1 MNVRW
6 LLLVIMAMCLYPAV
20 PLWAQQDALRFH
32 DVSVADALTT
42 INEHY
47 PDNSIHFVRNELDTL
62 RIASLTVKG
71 QDVLD
76 DLTRIV
82 GPYPI
87 GIKIFGT
94 HIFVEY
100 RHERQALGGIIPMP
114 PVRVDD
120 DIAYERVLHE
130 VMVSQTLPMLD
141 VEGSVLS
148 LRIADTPLAVAGSAY
163 DLLAYLPALPL
174 GTPGTVIRIDGKPV
188 TSYNE
193 LTELDS
199 AEVDRID
206 YSDQPQSNSR
216 QHAII
221 DVRTHRKREDGY
233 GLHMASQYSQGQRG
247 RAMQLVKTNI
257 HQGRWDL
264 QLSGAY
270 RYDGIDKE
278 LTINRNQFRDRYEQN
293 SFHLNLGSEYRLGSH
308 ATLGLQYR
316 FLSMLNPIRQKRV
329 NLIFDFD
336 PGNSWGMGG
345 NLHYQESGTQSLQ
358 RIRDWQLDYQ
368 PQHDLSLYLKASWHQ
383 WDVNAAASYYHDGV
397 ELGEV
402 DATTGLL
409 PEHRSNEVLNTL
421 WAVKADAQRPFWHG
435 RLHLMAE
442 YSHTG
447 RDDVYHRANTQP
459 ATTSYL
465 RRQNRWSGS
474 LSYRRQVD
482 RVEGAIGVLAEAVDT
497 YPDFPVAF
505 PFADVSLL
513 GSRSRL
519 SLSYAM
525 RSSMPTYG
533 QTNGFAYHN
542 IEMLGIEGEPDLRP
556 SLSHHLQ
563 LKALAGRFYGTIGWQ
578 RVSDYIAQNVEN
590 RDQGEYV
597 ASFHNI
603 DVANLY
609 TASINYHH
617 TLQQWNSQY
626 AVSFHGQ
633 QLHFGQR
640 EFGRP
645 IVRLQWNN
653 QVQLPYGIT
662 ALLNAAYHTS
672 GHVGATW
679 QQQSGQV
686 DLALI
691 KETRNWTLQLRADDL
706 LHTATTR
713 TIYYGKGSEYN
724 RRCYTDNQRIQLT
737 LRINLGSLSRHSLR
751 SLNAGSSER
760 ERL

>member
-1 MNVRW
+1 MMRRIV
-6 LLLVIMAMCLYPAV
+6 LIIISVMLHPAV
-20 PLWAQQDALRFH
+20 SLWAQQDVLRFNE
-32 DVSVADALTT
+32 VSVADALTRVD
-42 INEHY
+42 EHY

-62 RIASLTVKG
+62 RIASLVIKG

-76 DLTRIV
+76 DLNRIIA
-82 GPYPI
+82 PYPI
-87 GIKIFGT
+87 GLKIFGN

-100 RHERQALGGIIPMP
+100 RHERQLPGNGLQLLPA
-114 PVRVDD
+114 VDDD
-120 DIAYERVLHE
+120 DIAYERILHE
-130 VMVSQTLPMLD
+130 VMVSQTFPRLGL
-141 VEGSVLS
+141 EGPILS
-148 LRIADTPLAVAGSAY
+148 LRIANTPLAVAGSAS
-163 DLLAYLPALPL
+163 DLLAYLPGVQL
-174 GTPGTVIRIDGKPV
+174 GVPGTVIRIDGKPV

-193 LTELDS
+193 LTELS
-199 AEVDRID
+199 SEEVDRID
-206 YSDQPQSNSR
+206 YSDQPQYTSR

-221 DVRTHRKREDGY
+221 DIRTHRQREDGY
-233 GLHMASQYSQGQRG
+233 GIHMASQYSQGQRG

-257 HQGRWDL
+257 HQGQWDL

-270 RYDGIDKE
+270 RYDGIDKD
-278 LTINRNQFRDRYEQN
+278 LTINEYLFHDRYEQN
-293 SFHLNLGSEYRLGSH
+293 SFHVSIGSEYQLGSH

-316 FLSMLNPIRQKRV
+316 FLSMLNPISQKRV

-336 PGNSWGMGG
+336 SG
-345 NLHYQESGTQSLQ
+345 NLGGYSGFEICGPNNQTLQ
-358 RIRDWQLDYQ
+358 RICDWQLDYQ
-368 PQHDLSLYLKASWHQ
+368 PQHDVNVYLKASWGA
-383 WDVNAAASYYHDGV
+383 WDVNTAASFYHDGV
-397 ELGEV
+397 NLSELN
-402 DATTGLL
+402 ATNLL
-409 PEHRSNEVLNTL
+409 PEHRTNEVLNTL
-421 WAVKADAQRPFWHG
+421 WAVKADAQRPLWHG
-435 RLHLMAE
+435 RLQLMAE

-447 RDDVYHRANTQP
+447 RDDVYHRRNTQP
-459 ATTSYL
+459 FTSSYL
-465 RRQNRWSGS
+465 RRQNRWSSS
-474 LSYRRQVD
+474 LSYRRKAD
-482 RVEGAIGVLAEAVDT
+482 RIEGAMGMLAEVVDT

-505 PFADVSLL
+505 PFADVSLQ
-513 GSRSRL
+513 GHKSRF
-519 SLSYAM
+519 SLTYAM

-578 RVSDYIAQNVEN
+578 RVSDYIVQSVEN

-617 TLQQWNSQY
+617 TLQQWSSQY
-626 AVSFHGQ
+626 AASFHGQ

-672 GHVGATW
+672 GHEGATW
-679 QQQSGQV
+679 QQQSGQL

-706 LHTATTR
+706 LHTAATR
-713 TIYYGKGSEYN
+713 TIYYGRGSEYN